1 MSEKELIIRL
11 LVAALFGAIVGLER
25 ELQGHPAGLR
35 THLLVCV
42 GSALI
47 LVTNIKLFEQFHG
60 QSNIDVTR
68 MGAQVVSG
76 IGFLGAGTI
85 IRASDRIRG
94 LTTAATLW
102 SVAAIGLAVGAGLYL
117 AGAVTTAIVVIAL
130 TLFRPMVDKIA
141 AKRNKHHED
150 HL

>member
-11 LVAALFGAIVGLER
+11 LVAALFGALVGLER

-35 THLLVCV
+35 THLLVCL

-47 LVTNIKLFEQFHG
+47 LVTNIKLFEQYNN
-60 QSNIDVTR
+60 QTTMDVTR

-102 SVAAIGLAVGAGLYL
+102 SVAAIGLAVGSGLYL
-117 AGAVTTAIVVIAL
+117 AGGVTTVIVVVAL

-141 AKRNKHHED
+141 AQRNKNSDD